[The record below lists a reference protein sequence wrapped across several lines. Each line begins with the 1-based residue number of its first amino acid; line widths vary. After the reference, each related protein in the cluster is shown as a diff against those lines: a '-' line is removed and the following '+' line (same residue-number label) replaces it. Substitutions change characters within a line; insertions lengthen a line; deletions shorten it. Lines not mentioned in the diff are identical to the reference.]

1 MELTPVH
8 IEILHLADALEP
20 HQVVQSSVLP
30 HIPAQTVNFAISDLA
45 DMGLVNAIHGN
56 NQDSIEWIV
65 LNITSK
71 GHRYLKDLES

>member
-1 MELTPVH
+1 MKDTSVH
-8 IEILHLADALEP
+8 IEILSRAAALKP
-20 HQVVQSSVLP
+20 HEVVQPSGLP